1 MLLAFIC
8 TTLSGEEQK
17 AAGMV
22 PLFRGKKREGKV
34 KQRAESPTLSQEVG
48 FDGHRHTFDL
58 ELKVAQGMTQD

>member
-22 PLFRGKKREGKV
+22 PLFRGKKREGETEGG
-34 KQRAESPTLSQEVG
+34 ESHIESGGRCRWPQTHL
-48 FDGHRHTFDL
+48 
-58 ELKVAQGMTQD
+58 